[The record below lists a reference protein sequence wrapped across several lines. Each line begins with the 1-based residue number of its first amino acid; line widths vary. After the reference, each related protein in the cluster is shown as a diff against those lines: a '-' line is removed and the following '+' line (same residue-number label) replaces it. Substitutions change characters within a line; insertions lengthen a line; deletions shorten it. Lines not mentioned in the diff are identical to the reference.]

1 MLNSKY
7 WKVIFPFQLLV
18 LIIYLI
24 DKERFLVWGQ
34 IDLSIFQI
42 INAPFQAHSIR
53 IFLVGGL
60 IYLGELLGYSEI
72 ITFNFFVTILLLLN
86 VRILYQIFKSY
97 SSNKLFL
104 FIILISPILI
114 PFFQNGRGIITS
126 FGLSLLFY
134 SLVIM
139 PQKVTNHFKII
150 INIFFSFLFLNVSS
164 GAFLASVISFFFFF
178 LFLKNKDN
186 YLYKKRKIYSITLL
200 TIASPIL
207 IIYLTKNIKYFD
219 GSVIKMLNHGAG
231 QVFNYLDFNI
241 LFPLLIILSILII
254 VIIIVFQKSKY
265 LTDFYPFVVASF
277 IGLLFGYSSFFTFVY
292 INIIFTTLIFL
303 ILTNNKTRVVKL

>member
-18 LIIYLI
+18 IIIYLI
-24 DKERFLVWGQ
+24 NRERFVVWGQ
-34 IDLSIFQI
+34 IDLTIFEI

-53 IFLVGGL
+53 IFLIGGL

-86 VRILYQIFKSY
+86 LRILYQIFKSY

-104 FIILISPILI
+104 FIILISSILI

-139 PQKVTNHFKII
+139 PKKVTNHFKII

-164 GAFLASVISFFFFF
+164 GAFLASIISSFFFF
-178 LFLKNKDN
+178 LFLNNKDN

-200 TIASPIL
+200 TIASPIS

-231 QVFNYLDFNI
+231 QVFNYLDFKI

-254 VIIIVFQKSKY
+254 AIIIVFQKSKY

-292 INIIFTTLIFL
+292 INIIFTTLTFL
-303 ILTNNKTRVVKL
+303 ILTNNKT